1 MFTRFRSSLSALS
14 LGGVLVLGTLGAGTG
29 PARADGGDA
38 ARVIGGIIALYAISR
53 AIDLNAN
60 RSQPPVQQQYHAPAP
75 PRAHHI
81 PAPAPAPRVA
91 PDLCYREFQTRDGF
105 FRGFAG
111 RCLERSVTHALPQAC
126 AREYRTDRG
135 IRVFY
140 GGRCMAQ
147 NGWVRET
154 PRRH

>member
-1 MFTRFRSSLSALS
+1 MFKSCRAYLSALS
-14 LGGVLVLGTLGAGTG
+14 LSGVIVLGALGAGAS
-29 PARADGGDA
+29 PARADGADA

-60 RSQPPVQQQYHAPAP
+60 RSQPQVQQQYHAPAR
-75 PRAHHI
+75 PRAHYT
-81 PAPAPAPRVA
+81 PPPPPPSRVA
-91 PDLCYREFQTRDGF
+91 PDRCYREFQTRDGF

-111 RCLERSVTHALPQAC
+111 QCLQRNVGHAPPQQC

-135 IRVFY
+135 TRVFY

-154 PRRH
+154 PRHR